1 MEFEPILLGFATP
14 YVPFFEWAQIP
25 LYIIAFGVVILLIPL
40 AIIIFGINLIKKAYD
55 WLSEDWGMS
64 AMLIAAAVMIYYLI

>member
-1 MEFEPILLGFATP
+1 ME
-14 YVPFFEWAQIP
+14 YMPFFEWAQIP
-25 LYIIAFGVVILLIPL
+25 LTLLAFSVLILVIPL
-40 AIIIFGINLIKKAYD
+40 AIILFGINLIKKAYD